1 METTKG
7 RAVTYRAT
15 ERLHPIEG
23 LRIELEADVPFA
35 TLRSAFEAEVPELD
49 HGALRR
55 LLDSRAD
62 WATLTGSLAGPG
74 AHRLVRFWSGDATA
88 VMRVGGVDLPG
99 VSYLVGDYTTAARM
113 YRHDAGTALYSPFR
127 VELHASGEGRTV
139 LSADQPSAPLRG
151 FGNNKITQA
160 GYELDRMLGDLLEDL
175 GLPRPSVLRA

>member
-1 METTKG
+1 M
-7 RAVTYRAT
+7 TYRAT

-23 LRIELEADVPFA
+23 QRIELEAEVPFA
-35 TLRSAFEAEVPELD
+35 TLRAAFEAEVPELD
-49 HGALRR
+49 HDLLRR
-55 LLDSRAD
+55 LLDSGAD
-62 WATLTGSLAGPG
+62 WTTLARSLAGPG
-74 AHRLVRFWSGDATA
+74 SHGLVRFWRGEVTG

-99 VSYLVGDYTTAARM
+99 VGYLVGDYATAARM
-113 YRHDAGTALYSPFR
+113 YRHDAGTTLYTPFR

-175 GLPRPSVLRA
+175 GLPRPSVLRR